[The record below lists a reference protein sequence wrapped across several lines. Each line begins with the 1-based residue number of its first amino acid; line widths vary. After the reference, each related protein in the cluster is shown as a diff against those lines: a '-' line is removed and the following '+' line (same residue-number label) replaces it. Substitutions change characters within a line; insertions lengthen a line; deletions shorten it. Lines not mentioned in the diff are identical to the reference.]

1 MKIKNS
7 WIKFLA
13 TGFNSGLSPVAPGT
27 VGTLVALV
35 LVWLSFKIN
44 LIQEVNFPVLFLV
57 VLASV
62 VIAQLAQERIYKEKD
77 ASEIVIDE
85 IAGYFTAMYLLPI
98 NMLIPAFLLFRI
110 FDILKPKP
118 IDQLENFSGGVGVV
132 FDDLGAGVITALLLH
147 LILLF
152 V

>member
-7 WIKFLA
+7 WIQFLA
-13 TGFNSGLSPVAPGT
+13 TGFYSGLSPVAPGT
-27 VGTLVALV
+27 VGTLVGVIL
-35 LVWLSFKIN
+35 LFISFKIN
-44 LIQEVNFPVLFLV
+44 LITRVNFPFAFLV

-62 VIAQLAQERIYKEKD
+62 AIAQLAQERIYQEKD

-85 IAGYFTAMYLLPI
+85 IAGYCLAMYLLPI
-98 NMLIPAFLLFRI
+98 NMLIPAFVLFRI

-118 IDQLENFSGGVGVV
+118 IDQLEKFRGGLGVV
-132 FDDLGAGVITALLLH
+132 LDDLGAGAITAVLLH
-147 LILLF
+147 FILLF

>member
-7 WIKFLA
+7 WIQFLA
-13 TGFNSGLSPVAPGT
+13 TGFYSGLSPVAPGT
-27 VGTLVALV
+27 VGTLVGVIL
-35 LVWLSFKIN
+35 LFISFKIN
-44 LIQEVNFPVLFLV
+44 LITRVNFPFAFLV

-62 VIAQLAQERIYKEKD
+62 AIAQLAQERIYQEKD

-85 IAGYFTAMYLLPI
+85 IAGYCLAMYLLPI
-98 NMLIPAFLLFRI
+98 NMLIPAFVLFRI

-118 IDQLENFSGGVGVV
+118 IDQLEKFRGGLGVV
-132 FDDLGAGVITALLLH
+132 LDDLGAGVITAVLLH
-147 LILLF
+147 FILLF